1 MTKYHFYNKPCK
13 SAILALGILF
23 TVNLTSSL
31 LQVPIQ
37 DMKFSQ
43 HWKVTLCNILHHT
56 DCILDKLY
64 GLFFVLFVFVC
75 VCVFWGFFC

>member
-13 SAILALGILF
+13 SAILALGISF

-37 DMKFSQ
+37 DMRFSQ
-43 HWKVTLCNILHHT
+43 HWKVTLRNILHHN
-56 DCILDKLY
+56 DCILNLY
-64 GLFFVLFVFVC
+64 GLFFVLFVF
-75 VCVFWGFFC
+75 WGFFLGGGGLLR